1 MIKVKQLTEI
11 QKDSLIGQ
19 TFDGTQF
26 FNPILDADGN
36 WFISIT
42 EYNYLTLVRAN
53 ELGVISWWF
62 TLPEIDF
69 NPVIIEL
76 SL

>member
-11 QKDSLIGQ
+11 QKDSLVNQ
-19 TFDGTQF
+19 TYDGLQF
-26 FNPILDADGN
+26 FNPISDADGN
-36 WFISIT
+36 WIISIT

-53 ELGVISWWF
+53 EIGVVSWWF

-69 NPVIIEL
+69 NPVIINL
-76 SL
+76 F

>member
-1 MIKVKQLTEI
+1 MIKVKKLTEA
-11 QKDSLIGQ
+11 QKNSLIGQ

-26 FNPILDADGN
+26 FNPVLDADGN
-36 WFISIT
+36 WFISIE

-69 NPVIIEL
+69 NPVIVNAF
-76 SL
+76 

>member
-11 QKDSLIGQ
+11 QKDSLVNQ
-19 TFDGTQF
+19 TYDGLQF

-36 WFISIT
+36 WIISIT

-53 ELGVISWWF
+53 EIGVVSWWF

-69 NPVIIEL
+69 NPVTVNL
-76 SL
+76 F